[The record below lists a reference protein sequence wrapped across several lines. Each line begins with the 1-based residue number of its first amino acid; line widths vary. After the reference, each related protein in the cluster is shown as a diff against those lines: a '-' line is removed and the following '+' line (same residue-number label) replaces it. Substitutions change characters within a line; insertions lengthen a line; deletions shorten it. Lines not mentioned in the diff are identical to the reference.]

1 MSMLLSP
8 SMSMAWFVLLLLA
21 LYVASLFGKGRFAAF
36 TPDKTQPLRGILA
49 VLIVAHHLSHIAP
62 ADAVLTPVYSW
73 SASLVSLFFFI
84 SGFGLTRQL
93 ASRGQS
99 YLSGFF
105 ARRIVR
111 GILVSWL
118 LAYVLFLLL
127 GGNQAWNPADAVLG
141 LLATGNTTL
150 PYSWYVLCILYLYV
164 GFYLC
169 ARFVPGRWMAP
180 ALAVWTLAGMT
191 AVGLAGWER
200 CWYLSALAFPAGAFY
215 ARHEA
220 SLLAFFRRRP
230 WSYRLA
236 VPVLLLVA
244 GAFFL
249 LKKEWANAAFFALLP
264 LMVAVPLMRVGTERL
279 SAWRPLAWLS
289 RKSYEIYL
297 CQGIAFM
304 LTHRFLPSGVG
315 AWPYLLTAFVL
326 TFLLAGAVHWA
337 SHRLSSA
344 LLKK

>member
-1 MSMLLSP
+1 
-8 SMSMAWFVLLLLA
+8 MSMAWFVLLLLA

-191 AVGLAGWER
+191 AVGLAVGSGAGICPLW
-200 CWYLSALAFPAGAFY
+200 LSPPELFTPVT
-215 ARHEA
+215 
-220 SLLAFFRRRP
+220 RRR
-230 WSYRLA
+230 
-236 VPVLLLVA
+236 
-244 GAFFL
+244 F
-249 LKKEWANAAFFALLP
+249 
-264 LMVAVPLMRVGTERL
+264 
-279 SAWRPLAWLS
+279 WLS
-289 RKSYEIYL
+289 S
-297 CQGIAFM
+297 
-304 LTHRFLPSGVG
+304 
-315 AWPYLLTAFVL
+315 
-326 TFLLAGAVHWA
+326 GAVHGPTVWPCPYC
-337 SHRLSSA
+337 SSWPEHSSC
-344 LLKK
+344 